1 MSTNPTTPPSAT
13 TLATAPSTDAVV
25 DPATGRRAGIPQLV
39 LLLAAS
45 CMSVLGAVLIAPV
58 LPQMQQEFA
67 AVAGV
72 EVLVPVVLTVPALMI
87 GLIAPFAGFIADRF
101 DRKRLLLVA
110 MVGYTIFGTAPLYLS
125 SLGAVLGS
133 RVLVGICEA
142 AIMTCATTLIGDY
155 WSGEKRSRYLGLQT
169 LVAALSATL
178 FLGIGGALGAAGWR
192 TPFWLYIVAIL
203 LVLPMARLLWQPAR
217 PAAVPAVSG
226 RLASVPWRLLA
237 APCLVTL
244 FGGVVFYALIV
255 ELSFVLNGVGVTST
269 AAIGG
274 ISALMSLA
282 TAAGAVVF
290 GRISRLSPRVLLP
303 VEFALAAV
311 GLVLVFATTST
322 AVITV
327 GAVITGLG
335 TGMLLP
341 TLLTWAVNRLSFE
354 QRGRGTGLW
363 TGTLFIGEFLAPL
376 VIAALGLG
384 VGGLQPAL
392 AVLGIAAAVM
402 AAVTLVALRGQ
413 NEPLDAGHL

>member
-1 MSTNPTTPPSAT
+1 M
-13 TLATAPSTDAVV
+13 
-25 DPATGRRAGIPQLV
+25 AG
-39 LLLAAS
+39 A
-45 CMSVLGAVLIAPV
+45 GDAVLIAPV

-125 SLGAVLGS
+125 SLGAVLGN

-274 ISALMSLA
+274 ISAVMSLA

>member
-1 MSTNPTTPPSAT
+1 MTTSPTTPPADRPVGTTAT
-13 TLATAPSTDAVV
+13 T
-25 DPATGRRAGIPQLV
+25 TGAEREAGLPQLV
-39 LLLAAS
+39 LLLAIS

-67 AVAGV
+67 AVPGA
-72 EVLVPVVLTVPALMI
+72 EILVPVVLTVPALMI

-101 DRKRLLLVA
+101 DRKRLLLIA
-110 MVGYTIFGTAPLYLS
+110 MVGYAAFGTAPLYLT

-133 RVLVGICEA
+133 RALVGVCEA

-155 WSGEKRSRYLGLQT
+155 WAGERRSRYLGLQT
-169 LVAALSATL
+169 LVAALSATV
-178 FLGIGGALGAAGWR
+178 FLGLGGALGAAGWR
-192 TPFWLYIVAIL
+192 TPFWLYLVAIL
-203 LVLPMARLLWQPAR
+203 LVVPMARLLWQPAR
-217 PAAVPAVSG
+217 PAAPSG
-226 RLASVPWRLLA
+226 TSRRLPPVPWRLLA

-255 ELSFVLNGVGVTST
+255 ELAFVLNGVGVTST
-269 AAIGG
+269 AAVGG
-274 ISALMSLA
+274 ISAVMSLA
-282 TAAGAVVF
+282 TAAGAIVF
-290 GRISRLSPRVLLP
+290 GRLSRLSPRVLLP
-303 VEFALAAV
+303 VEFGLAAV

-322 AVITV
+322 VVITV
-327 GAVITGLG
+327 GAVLTGLG

-392 AVLGIAAAVM
+392 AVLGVAAAVM
-402 AAVTLVALRGQ
+402 AVVTFLALRGQ
-413 NEPLDAGHL
+413 TEPLNAGHL